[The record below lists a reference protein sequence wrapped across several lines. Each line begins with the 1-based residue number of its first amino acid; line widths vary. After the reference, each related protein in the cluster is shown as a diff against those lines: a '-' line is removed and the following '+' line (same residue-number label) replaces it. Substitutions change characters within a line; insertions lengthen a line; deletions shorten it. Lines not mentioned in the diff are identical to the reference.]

1 VKLRAHTKWKIVPG
15 LVLLVV
21 SPIRIFS
28 IPNTAEHIAFDLA
41 GIGWWGF
48 VCWLLWS
55 GGFSRNP
62 PNSND
67 DPNQNGSLGSII
79 SKQPTT
85 DRPVVS
91 QFAGCD
97 GETVELRST
106 GQPRAGAVESVLR
119 LAVRRISMSTTL
131 ENFVTTGADFAE
143 GARRALEAERC
154 ALVVVD
160 IQEKLLPP
168 IFQKEQLVRNAKL
181 LIRAAVV
188 LKIPALMST
197 QYAKGLG
204 GTVPEVASLLP
215 ETEAIDKNLFS
226 CFGSDVFCTLLK
238 RLPGKRNTLLLCGME
253 SHICVTQTAL
263 AALREGY
270 IVHVASDAVSSRTEW
285 NWKIGLERMR
295 AAGAVISSTEM
306 MIYEL
311 MRSSASPAFKEM
323 LPYLKG

>member
-1 VKLRAHTKWKIVPG
+1 
-15 LVLLVV
+15 
-21 SPIRIFS
+21 
-28 IPNTAEHIAFDLA
+28 
-41 GIGWWGF
+41 
-48 VCWLLWS
+48 
-55 GGFSRNP
+55 
-62 PNSND
+62 
-67 DPNQNGSLGSII
+67 
-79 SKQPTT
+79 
-85 DRPVVS
+85 
-91 QFAGCD
+91 
-97 GETVELRST
+97 
-106 GQPRAGAVESVLR
+106 
-119 LAVRRISMSTTL
+119 MSTAFESLATPAT
-131 ENFVTTGADFAE
+131 EYAE
-143 GARRALEAERC
+143 VARRALEADRC

-181 LIRAAVV
+181 LIRAASV
-188 LKIPALMST
+188 LKIPALVST

-226 CFGSDVFCTLLK
+226 CFGSEVFCTLLK
-238 RLPGKRNTLLLCGME
+238 RLPGNRNTLLLCGME

-285 NWKIGLERMR
+285 NWKIGLDRMR

-323 LPYLKG
+323 VPYLKG